1 MNRGADQ
8 EKITLVDDNFLSSKQ
23 ESMEMAIPQGV
34 LVLNRFW
41 QAVHICSVRRAFSLL
56 YMGHAQVVEG
66 NGQGDDFSTFDFNRW
81 RDLSQDYEGED
92 SLHTINFRIRIPRVI
107 VLMLF
112 DRIPKKEVKLTRQN
126 IFERD
131 SYTCQYCGEKKD
143 KRDLNLDHVVPRHHG
158 GTTTW
163 ENVVCSCIPCN
174 TRKGNRRPPE
184 ASMKLVRKPKRPKL
198 RTSLNV
204 QISRNGPDTWRH
216 FLDLAYWNVEL
227 SD

>member
-1 MNRGADQ
+1 MDLA
-8 EKITLVDDNFLSSKQ
+8 T
-23 ESMEMAIPQGV
+23 PQGV

-66 NGQGDDFSTFDFNRW
+66 NGAGDDFRTFDFQRW
-81 RDLSQDYEGED
+81 RELSQDYEGED
-92 SLHTINFRIRIPRVI
+92 AVRTICFRIRIPRVI

-131 SYTCQYCGEKKD
+131 SYTCQYCGELKD
-143 KRDLNLDHVVPRHHG
+143 RRDLNLDHVIPRDHG

-174 TRKGNRRPPE
+174 TRKGNRRPPG
-184 ASMKLVRKPKRPKL
+184 ASMKLIRKPKRPKL
-198 RTSLNV
+198 RTFLNV
-204 QISRNGPDTWRH
+204 QISRNGPETWRH
-216 FLDLAYWNVEL
+216 FLDLAYWYVEL

>member
-1 MNRGADQ
+1 
-8 EKITLVDDNFLSSKQ
+8 
-23 ESMEMAIPQGV
+23 MEMPQPHGV

-66 NGQGDDFSTFDFNRW
+66 NGAGDDFRTFDFNRW
-81 RDLSQDYEGED
+81 RELSQDYEGED
-92 SLHTINFRIRIPRVI
+92 SPLTISFRIRIPRVI

-131 SYTCQYCGEKKD
+131 SYTCQYCGEVKD
-143 KRDLNLDHVVPRHHG
+143 RRDLNLDHVIPRDHG

-174 TRKGNRRPPE
+174 TRKGNRRPPQ
-184 ASMKLVRKPKRPKL
+184 ASMKLIRKPKRPKL
-198 RTSLNV
+198 RTFLNV
-204 QISRNGPDTWRH
+204 QISRNGPETWRH

>member
-1 MNRGADQ
+1 MD
-8 EKITLVDDNFLSSKQ
+8 L
-23 ESMEMAIPQGV
+23 AIPQGV

-41 QAVHICSVRRAFSLL
+41 QAVHICSVRRAFTLL
-56 YMGHAQVVEG
+56 YLGHAQVVEG
-66 NGQGDDFSTFDFNRW
+66 NGAGDDFRTFDFQRW
-81 RDLSQDYEGED
+81 RELSRDYEGED
-92 SLHTINFRIRIPRVI
+92 AVRTISFRIRIPRVI

-131 SYTCQYCGEKKD
+131 SYTCQYCGEVKD
-143 KRDLNLDHVVPRHHG
+143 RRDLNLDHVIPRDHG

-174 TRKGNRRPPE
+174 TRKGNRRPPQ
-184 ASMKLVRKPKRPKL
+184 ASMKLIRKPKRPKL
-198 RTSLNV
+198 RTFLNV
-204 QISRNGPDTWRH
+204 QISRNGPETWRH

>member
-1 MNRGADQ
+1 MTITFLRL
-8 EKITLVDDNFLSSKQ
+8 KIVGMDLAT
-23 ESMEMAIPQGV
+23 PQGV

-41 QAVHICSVRRAFSLL
+41 QAVHIYSVRRTFSLL

-66 NGQGDDFSTFDFNRW
+66 NGAGDDFRTFDFHRW
-81 RDLSQDYEGED
+81 QELSQDYEGED
-92 SLHTINFRIRIPRVI
+92 AVRTISFRIRIPRVI

-131 SYTCQYCGEKKD
+131 SYTCQYCGELKD
-143 KRDLNLDHVVPRHHG
+143 RRDLNLDHVIPRDHG

-184 ASMKLVRKPKRPKL
+184 ASMKLIRKPKRPKL
-198 RTSLNV
+198 RTFLNV
-204 QISRNGPDTWRH
+204 QISRNGPETWRH

>member
-1 MNRGADQ
+1 
-8 EKITLVDDNFLSSKQ
+8 
-23 ESMEMAIPQGV
+23 MEMPQPHGV

-66 NGQGDDFSTFDFNRW
+66 NGAGDDFRTFDFNRW
-81 RDLSQDYEGED
+81 RELSQDYEGED
-92 SLHTINFRIRIPRVI
+92 FLRTISFRIRIPRVI

-131 SYTCQYCGEKKD
+131 SYTCQYCGEVKD
-143 KRDLNLDHVVPRHHG
+143 RRDLNLDHVIPRDHG

-174 TRKGNRRPPE
+174 TRKGNRRPPQ
-184 ASMKLVRKPKRPKL
+184 ASMKLIRKPKRPKL
-198 RTSLNV
+198 RTFLNV
-204 QISRNGPDTWRH
+204 QISRNGPETWRH

>member
-1 MNRGADQ
+1 MDLA
-8 EKITLVDDNFLSSKQ
+8 T
-23 ESMEMAIPQGV
+23 PQGV

-66 NGQGDDFSTFDFNRW
+66 NGAGDDFRTFDFHRW
-81 RDLSQDYEGED
+81 QELSQDYEGED
-92 SLHTINFRIRIPRVI
+92 AVCTISFRIRIPRVI

-131 SYTCQYCGEKKD
+131 SYTCQYCGELKD
-143 KRDLNLDHVVPRHHG
+143 RRDLNLDHVIPRDHG

-184 ASMKLVRKPKRPKL
+184 ASMKLIRKPKRPKL
-198 RTSLNV
+198 RTFLNV
-204 QISRNGPDTWRH
+204 QISRNGPETWRH

>member
-1 MNRGADQ
+1 MDLA
-8 EKITLVDDNFLSSKQ
+8 T
-23 ESMEMAIPQGV
+23 PQGV

-66 NGQGDDFSTFDFNRW
+66 NGAGDDFRTFDFQRW
-81 RDLSQDYEGED
+81 RELSQDYEGED
-92 SLHTINFRIRIPRVI
+92 AVRTICFRIRIPRVI

-131 SYTCQYCGEKKD
+131 SYTCQYCGELKD
-143 KRDLNLDHVVPRHHG
+143 RRDLNLDHVIPRDHG

-174 TRKGNRRPPE
+174 TRKGNRRPPG
-184 ASMKLVRKPKRPKL
+184 ASMKLIRKPKRPKL
-198 RTSLNV
+198 RTFLNV
-204 QISRNGPDTWRH
+204 QISRKGPETWRH

>member
-1 MNRGADQ
+1 MDLA
-8 EKITLVDDNFLSSKQ
+8 T
-23 ESMEMAIPQGV
+23 PQGV

-66 NGQGDDFSTFDFNRW
+66 NGAGDDFRTFDFHRW
-81 RDLSQDYEGED
+81 QELSQDYEGED
-92 SLHTINFRIRIPRVI
+92 AVRTISFRIRIPRVI

-131 SYTCQYCGEKKD
+131 SYTCQYCGELKD
-143 KRDLNLDHVVPRHHG
+143 RRDLNLDHVIPRDHG

-184 ASMKLVRKPKRPKL
+184 ASMKLIRKPKCP
-198 RTSLNV
+198 SCAP
-204 QISRNGPDTWRH
+204 S
-216 FLDLAYWNVEL
+216 
-227 SD
+227 

>member
-1 MNRGADQ
+1 MNNSPKA
-8 EKITLVDDNFLSSKQ
+8 
-23 ESMEMAIPQGV
+23 
-34 LVLNRFW
+34 
-41 QAVHICSVRRAFSLL
+41 CSTCGLKRS
-56 YMGHAQVVEG
+56 YAQVVEG
-66 NGQGDDFSTFDFNRW
+66 NGAGDDFRTFDFQRW
-81 RDLSQDYEGED
+81 RELSQDYEGED
-92 SLHTINFRIRIPRVI
+92 AVRTICFRIRIPRVI

-131 SYTCQYCGEKKD
+131 SYTCQYCGELKD
-143 KRDLNLDHVVPRHHG
+143 RRDLNLDHVIPRDHG

-174 TRKGNRRPPE
+174 TRKGNRRPPG
-184 ASMKLVRKPKRPKL
+184 ASMKLIRKPKRPKL
-198 RTSLNV
+198 RTFLNV
-204 QISRNGPDTWRH
+204 QISRNGPETWRH

>member
-1 MNRGADQ
+1 
-8 EKITLVDDNFLSSKQ
+8 
-23 ESMEMAIPQGV
+23 MEMPQPHGV

-66 NGQGDDFSTFDFNRW
+66 NGAGDDFRTFDFNRW
-81 RDLSQDYEGED
+81 RELSQDFEGED
-92 SLHTINFRIRIPRVI
+92 SLRTISFRIRIPRVI

-131 SYTCQYCGEKKD
+131 SYTCQYCGEVKD
-143 KRDLNLDHVVPRHHG
+143 RRDLNLDHVIPRDHG

-174 TRKGNRRPPE
+174 TRKGNRRPPQ
-184 ASMKLVRKPKRPKL
+184 ASMKLIRKPKRPKL
-198 RTSLNV
+198 RTFLNV
-204 QISRNGPDTWRH
+204 QISRNGPETWRH